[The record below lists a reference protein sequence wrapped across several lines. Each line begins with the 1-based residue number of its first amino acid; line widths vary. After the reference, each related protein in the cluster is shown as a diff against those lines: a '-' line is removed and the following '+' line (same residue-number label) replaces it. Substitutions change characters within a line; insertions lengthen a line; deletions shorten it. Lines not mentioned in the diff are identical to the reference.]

1 MIWQKYLSRNSPI
14 TRKTS
19 WSLRKRVKEEKAIL
33 AKMLQFLSKGPC
45 PFHVVDGFCLRM
57 LKAA

>member
-1 MIWQKYLSRNSPI
+1 MIWQSYLSRNSPI

-33 AKMLQFLSKGPC
+33 AKMLQFLSKGALSRV
-45 PFHVVDGFCLRM
+45 HVHSMWLMGF
-57 LKAA
+57 A